1 MPVSPVPS
9 RPPTSP
15 RRART
20 SQSRRPAHCNQR
32 EVVGPTPVC
41 AGLVRRGL
49 IATLVGATTIGM
61 LMLGGL
67 AQTSSVS
74 AATPAAVAPAAMQCD
89 PPAFPTGAGFEV
101 SCNITIANAVSSAG
115 APSSTI
121 TATSCLAA
129 AGVLPPFGCT
139 TVVTTSNQLV
149 TTVDQCNGIVVGG
162 GSNVTCSVSVV
173 NTVPAGGATVGV
185 TVNQC
190 IGSGTGGGIQPTLVC
205 APVASTSGATVTQ
218 CNGSGNG
225 GGGSTRVK
233 CTESGGAT
241 ALPLSINQC
250 NGSANGGGSTV
261 TCTVNFTNNFLAAV
275 PTTTTP
281 PQAPS
286 TPTTTTPAAPI
297 GPTPPSA
304 GTGGAAGPGGTAA
317 AGSTAPKA
325 GVGSGVTGRT
335 GTAAGAAGTT
345 RASALGQIGVIPFG
359 AAQTGFGGEA
369 RPSGSATLLLPGL
382 LALLGAGL
390 AMVMAIR
397 RRHSTP
403 AKTRSSKE

>member
-1 MPVSPVPS
+1 
-9 RPPTSP
+9 
-15 RRART
+15 
-20 SQSRRPAHCNQR
+20 
-32 EVVGPTPVC
+32 
-41 AGLVRRGL
+41 
-49 IATLVGATTIGM
+49 M

-67 AQTSSVS
+67 AATSSVS
-74 AATPAAVAPAAMQCD
+74 AATPAAVAPAATQCD

-101 SCNITIANAVSSAG
+101 SCNITIANSVSSAG
-115 APSSTI
+115 APGSTI

-149 TTVDQCNGIVVGG
+149 TTVNQCNGIVVGG

-173 NTVPAGGATVGV
+173 NTVPAGSATVGV

-190 IGSGTGGGIQPTLVC
+190 IGSGTGGGTQPILVC
-205 APVASTSGATVTQ
+205 APVSSTSGATVTQ

-261 TCTVNFTNNFLAAV
+261 TCTVSFTNNFLAAV
-275 PTTTTP
+275 PTTTTTTIP
-281 PQAPS
+281 KAPT
-286 TPTTTTPAAPI
+286 TPTTTPTTPTTP
-297 GPTPPSA
+297 GTPPTPTKTPTAPTS
-304 GTGGAAGPGGTAA
+304 GTGGTASPAGTPA

-369 RPSGSATLLLPGL
+369 HASSSVALLLPGM

-390 AMVMAIR
+390 AMVIAIR

-403 AKTRSSKE
+403 AKTGSRKGR